1 MDPELE
7 GLGRGFAYFETGFDG
22 FASEAAI
29 DGRIHILDDYR

>member
-7 GLGRGFAYFETGFDG
+7 GLGGGFAYFETCFDG

-29 DGRIHILDDYR
+29 HGLINILDDYR